1 MQINYC
7 VNQEQDDSSLFKLS
21 SDLDKRDSTKN
32 HTTKENSLEAI
43 QMTNEYFKKSSV
55 EVESSDQN
63 WLSVRSDLV
72 NKTLIRSIKKFYLNK
87 FKELNKRIVR
97 KRFINVEADIIMQAL
112 KNFWTLEFAEISY
125 EIDIN
130 FMAEFMM
137 LFLGIN
143 SCDGYEFSKETV
155 AKANQAIDWMK
166 IFAFWKLKK
175 VWKAKEFKILLL
187 KIYNSEL
194 EEFLSSVKA
203 AKNNNDRYKQA
214 ILELIDSFS

>member
-1 MQINYC
+1 MQINNC

-21 SDLDKRDSTKN
+21 SDLDKCDSIKN

-55 EVESSDQN
+55 EVQSSDQN

-72 NKTLIRSIKKFYLNK
+72 NKTLIRSIKKLYLNK

-97 KRFINVEADIIMQAL
+97 KRFVNVEADIIMQAL
-112 KNFWTLEFAEISY
+112 VNFWTLEFAEISY
-125 EIDIN
+125 EIDLN

-143 SCDGYEFSKETV
+143 SYDDYEFSKEAV
-155 AKANQAIDWMK
+155 AKANQAIDCMK
-166 IFAFWKLKK
+166 IFTFKKLKK
-175 VWKAKEFKILLL
+175 VWEAKEFKILLL
-187 KIYNSEL
+187 KICNSEL

-203 AKNNNDRYKQA
+203 VKNNKDRYKQA
-214 ILELIDSFS
+214 ILEMID